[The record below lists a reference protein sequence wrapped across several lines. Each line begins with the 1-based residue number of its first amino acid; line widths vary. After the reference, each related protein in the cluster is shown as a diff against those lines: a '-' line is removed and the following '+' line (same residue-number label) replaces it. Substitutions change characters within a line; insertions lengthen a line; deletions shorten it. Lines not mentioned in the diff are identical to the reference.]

1 MFATLPAVSNTAKP
15 SVVEQLRLFRRWPVL
30 AGHLA
35 KGVLLSRTLGR
46 ASDELRVA
54 KWQADLVRYCGI
66 EIEVKGEP
74 IAEASLWV
82 ANHISWLDAPVLG
95 SLASS
100 VFVAK
105 DEVRE
110 WPVVGNLVKYGG
122 TLFIKRGANQVNNV
136 RDQMVERLAEGRN
149 VVVFPEATTTVGD
162 RISYLFPR
170 LMSAALIADVPVQ
183 PVAVRYS
190 LGDCGNY
197 LAPYVDDMRFLPH
210 LQGLL
215 RQKKLVC
222 TVEFLPVIDEPI
234 SRDELASRVR
244 QSIAS
249 HLNLPASRQQKL
261 DIDLPKLIRFLKSR
275 HGI

>member
-1 MFATLPAVSNTAKP
+1 MFATLPAVSSATKP
-15 SVVEQLRLFRRWPVL
+15 SVVEQLRLLRRWPVL
-30 AGHLA
+30 AGHLV

-46 ASDELRVA
+46 VSDELRVA
-54 KWQADLVRYCGI
+54 KWQADLVGCCGV
-66 EIEVKGEP
+66 ELEVIGEP
-74 IAEASLWV
+74 TTETGLWV

-95 SLASS
+95 SLASN

-122 TLFIKRGANQVNNV
+122 TIFIKRGANQVNNV
-136 RDQMVERLAEGRN
+136 RDQMVERLVEGRN

-190 LGDCGNY
+190 LGDCGNH

-215 RQKKLVC
+215 RQKRLVC
-222 TVEFLPVIDEPI
+222 TVEFLPPIDEPI
-234 SRDELASRVR
+234 TRDELASRVR
-244 QSIAS
+244 QAIAS
-249 HLNLPASRQQKL
+249 NLHLPASTRQKL
-261 DIDLPKLIRFLKSR
+261 DIDLSQLIRFLKSR